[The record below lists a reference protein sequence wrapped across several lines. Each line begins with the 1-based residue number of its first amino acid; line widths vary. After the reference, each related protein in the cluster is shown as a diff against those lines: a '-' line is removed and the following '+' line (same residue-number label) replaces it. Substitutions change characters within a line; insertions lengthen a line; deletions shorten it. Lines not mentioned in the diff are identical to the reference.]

1 MEITSQR
8 KIERTSP
15 NYFRPGDLQIVGG
28 LKQGAFVCP
37 VLIMASLS
45 PLQMVLTSLLS
56 VLTACLTDPTTAA
69 PKYQYKC

>member
-15 NYFRPGDLQIVGG
+15 NYFRSGDPKIVGG

-37 VLIMASLS
+37 VLIMASFS
-45 PLQMVLTSLLS
+45 PPADGTHVGPVCFDSLPNRS
-56 VLTACLTDPTTAA
+56 YHCCP
-69 PKYQYKC
+69 QISI